1 MTEKE
6 LMLTAILDCERTAL
20 YAEPVQ
26 LSAAQQAKLSEMQ
39 ERRSADEPLQ
49 YILGFTDFMGAKI
62 NVDPRVLIPR
72 PETELLVENILQFA
86 HRYAT
91 AELRILD
98 IGTGSGNIPIALAKA
113 LPTARVCSLDI
124 SADALSV
131 ARANSRQNNV
141 AQQVDFVQVDFFEFV
156 ENYRELENHFD
167 IIVSNPPY
175 IATSALE
182 TLPADVKK
190 EPVLA
195 LDGGE
200 DGLKF
205 YRALLANAKRFL
217 KPGGYLACEI
227 GEGQKHALTDL
238 LGHNGYHHFVF
249 YDDLAGKTRFFT
261 VQV

>member
-6 LMLTAILDCERTAL
+6 LMLTSILDCDRTAL
-20 YAEPVQ
+20 YAEPMQ
-26 LSAAQQAKLSEMQ
+26 LSVEQQAKFSDMQ
-39 ERRSADEPLQ
+39 ERRGADEPLQ
-49 YILGFTDFMGAKI
+49 YILGSTEFMGLKI

-86 HRYAT
+86 QQHA
-91 AELRILD
+91 AAGLSILD
-98 IGTGSGNIPIALAKA
+98 IGTGSGNISVALAKA
-113 LPTARVCSLDI
+113 LPMARIVSLDI

-131 ARANSRQNNV
+131 ARENSRQNNV
-141 AQQVDFVQVDFFEFV
+141 AQQVDFVQFDFFEFV

-182 TLPADVKK
+182 SLPADVKK

-205 YRALLANAKRFL
+205 YRILLASAKRFL
-217 KPGGYLACEI
+217 RPGGYLACEI
-227 GEGQKHALTDL
+227 GEGQKESLTDL
-238 LGHNGYHHFVF
+238 LDHNGYHHFAF
-249 YDDLAGKTRFFT
+249 YNDLAGKPRFFT
-261 VQV
+261 AQV